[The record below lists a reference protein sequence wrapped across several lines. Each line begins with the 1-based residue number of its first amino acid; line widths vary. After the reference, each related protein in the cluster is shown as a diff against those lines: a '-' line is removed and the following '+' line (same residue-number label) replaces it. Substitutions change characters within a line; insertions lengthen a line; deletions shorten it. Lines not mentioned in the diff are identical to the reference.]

1 MIDMR
6 NASILLIGV
15 FFALMSCSEKE
26 SFKKGIIQLQSHPIT
41 LPLDKMRCMWNGK
54 DTLSLHGKINPN
66 FKLVVFL
73 DTVACSSC
81 ELKAMYMWNEMLDK
95 TKMYAPELSVY
106 FIFLPLNKDLDS
118 FYFTMRTMSPSL
130 PIYVDTAG
138 VFIRENPHIPRESVY
153 HTFLLDK
160 DNRVVLV
167 GNPSRSEK
175 IAEMFWQIV
184 EEKLGKCE

>member
-1 MIDMR
+1 MINMR

-41 LPLDKMRCMWNGK
+41 LSLDKMRCMWNGK
-54 DTLSLHGKINPN
+54 DTFSLHGKINPD

-95 TKMYAPELSVY
+95 TKMYDPELSVY
-106 FIFLPLNKDLDS
+106 FRF
-118 FYFTMRTMSPSL
+118 F
-130 PIYVDTAG
+130 
-138 VFIRENPHIPRESVY
+138 SV
-153 HTFLLDK
+153 
-160 DNRVVLV
+160 
-167 GNPSRSEK
+167 
-175 IAEMFWQIV
+175 
-184 EEKLGKCE
+184 